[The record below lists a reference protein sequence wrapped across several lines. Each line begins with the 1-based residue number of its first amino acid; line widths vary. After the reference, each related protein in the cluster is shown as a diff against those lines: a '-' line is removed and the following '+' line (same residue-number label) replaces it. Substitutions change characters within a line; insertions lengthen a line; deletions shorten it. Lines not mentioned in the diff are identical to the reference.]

1 MSSNANV
8 EARKPPFIGL
18 WLKAMRIP
26 FLQATFVP
34 VILGGVVAWET
45 LHVFNWSTFLL
56 TLLGA
61 SLIQIACN
69 MLNDYFDFK
78 SGNDLQVRHQNP
90 FAGGG
95 RTLTAGLIKP
105 STHLIVSTSCLI
117 LGSLIGFYF
126 IFALG
131 LYQLFWFGLI
141 GVISTLFYVGPPL
154 KLAYRG
160 VGEFLVGLNFGPVM
174 TLGAYYVQTGS
185 LAAATVPLLASI
197 PVGLLITAVLWIN
210 EFPDIDADKAVGKKT
225 LVLRLG
231 YLRSVS
237 VYVGLLAAS
246 YILLLLYAVLK
257 VFVSFQITSF
267 ATLIAL
273 LSLPF
278 ALKAVR
284 ILRTNYRDPH
294 AIIPANANTIFL
306 HLTFGLLAIV
316 GFVIGG
322 LAGL

>member
-1 MSSNANV
+1 MSGPTV
-8 EARKPPFIGL
+8 ETKKPPFIGL
-18 WLKAMRIP
+18 WLKAMRVP

-34 VILGGVVAWET
+34 VILGGVIAWET
-45 LHVFNWSTFLL
+45 LHIFSWSTFLL
-56 TLLGA
+56 TILGA

-78 SGNDLQVRHQNP
+78 SGNDLQVQHQNP

-95 RTLTAGLIKP
+95 RILTAGLIKP
-105 STHLIVSTSCLI
+105 RTHLIVSSTCLI

-126 IFALG
+126 VFALG
-131 LYQLFWFGLI
+131 LYQLLWLGLI

-154 KLAYRG
+154 KFAYRG
-160 VGEFLVGLNFGPVM
+160 IGEFLVGLNFGPVM
-174 TLGAYYVQTGS
+174 TLGAYYVQTQS
-185 LAAATVPLLASI
+185 LASAWVPLFASI

-210 EFPDIDADKAVGKKT
+210 EFPDMDADKAVGKKT

-231 YLRSVS
+231 YMKSVS
-237 VYVGLLAAS
+237 VYVALLATS
-246 YILLLLYAVLK
+246 YILTLLYLVLK
-257 VFVSFQITSF
+257 VFVSFPITSF
-267 ATLIAL
+267 ATLISL

-278 ALKAVR
+278 ALKAVK
-284 ILRTNYRDPH
+284 ILRTNYKDPH

-306 HLTFGLLAIV
+306 HLSFGLLAIIA
-316 GFVIGG
+316 FVIGG

>member
-1 MSSNANV
+1 MSSPSGKTK
-8 EARKPPFIGL
+8 KPPFIGL
-18 WLKAMRIP
+18 WLKAMRVP

-34 VILGGVVAWET
+34 VILGGVIAWE
-45 LHVFNWSTFLL
+45 VVGKFNWSTFLL
-56 TLLGA
+56 TILGA
-61 SLIQIACN
+61 SLIQIASN
-69 MLNDYFDFK
+69 MFNDYFDFK
-78 SGNDLQVRHQNP
+78 SGNDFQVRHQNP

-95 RTLTAGLIKP
+95 RILTAGLIRP
-105 STHLIVSTSCLI
+105 STHLLVSTSCLI

-126 IFALG
+126 VFGLG
-131 LYQLFWFGLI
+131 LYQLFWLGLI
-141 GVISTLFYVGPPL
+141 GVISTYFYVGPPF

-174 TLGAYYVQTGS
+174 TLGSYYVQTQS
-185 LAAATVPLLASI
+185 LASAEVPLLASI

-210 EFPDIDADKAVGKKT
+210 EFPDMDADKAVGKKT

-231 YLRSVS
+231 YMKSVS
-237 VYVGLLAAS
+237 VYVALLALS
-246 YILLLLYAVLK
+246 YLLTLLYATLK
-257 VFVSFQITSF
+257 VFVSFPITSF
-267 ATLIAL
+267 ATLISL

-284 ILRTNYRDPH
+284 ILRTNYKDPH

-306 HLTFGLLAIV
+306 HLSFGLLAII
-316 GFVIGG
+316 GFVIGA